1 MIVILDSSILIGLG
15 AIGRLA
21 LLHDLFGEVIIPQ
34 AVADEVIDYG
44 RDPDTS
50 RQIAEAPWIKTVRV
64 KNELAVRVLLH
75 PFGIGEAEVIVLSQE
90 LSGTDAILVGVDER
104 LACEKLENL
113 GVDCVGIL
121 GILLRAKRAGLI
133 ERVRPEIEAL
143 RRIKFAMSQ
152 ALIEII
158 LDMAGE
164 FSG

>member
-21 LLHDLFGEVIIPQ
+21 LLHDLFVEVIIPQ

-64 KNELAVRVLLH
+64 ENELAVRVLLH
-75 PFGIGEAEVIVLSQE
+75 PFGMGEAEVIVLSQE
-90 LSGTDAILVGVDER
+90 LAGTDDILVGVDER

-121 GILLRAKRAGLI
+121 GILLKAKRAGLI
-133 ERVRPEIEAL
+133 ERLRPEIEAL
-143 RRIKFAMSQ
+143 RQVKFAMSQ
-152 ALIEII
+152 SLIEII

-164 FSG
+164 FLG

>member
-1 MIVILDSSILIGLG
+1 MIVIIDSSVLIGLG

-21 LLHDLFGEVIIPQ
+21 LLHDLFGEVVIPQ

-50 RQIAEAPWIKTVRV
+50 HQVAEAAWIQIVEAE
-64 KNELAVRVLLH
+64 NELAVRVLLH
-75 PFGIGEAEVIVLSQE
+75 PLDLGEAEVIVLTQE
-90 LSGTDAILVGVDER
+90 LGADLAAVDER
-104 LACEKLENL
+104 LAREKLESL
-113 GVDCVGIL
+113 GVNVVGTL
-121 GILLRAKRAGLI
+121 GILLEAKRAGLI

-152 ALIEII
+152 TLVEII

>member
-15 AIGRLA
+15 SIGRLVF
-21 LLHDLFGEVIIPQ
+21 LHDLFGEVIIPQ
-34 AVADEVIDYG
+34 AVADEVIDYDH
-44 RDPDTS
+44 DPHTS
-50 RQIAEAPWIKTVRV
+50 HQIEEAPWIKTVRV

-90 LSGTDAILVGVDER
+90 LSGTDTILVGVDER

-121 GILLRAKRAGLI
+121 GILLKAKQVGLI
-133 ERVRPEIEAL
+133 EQVRPEIEAL
-143 RRIKFAMSQ
+143 RRSKFAMSPT
-152 ALIEII
+152 LVGII

-164 FSG
+164 FAE